1 MYCGN
6 CGKQTSDTNR
16 YCEHCHFDLTHI
28 QKLLNEGDEN
38 EPEDKLRSAAAV
50 ARRCLVLCS
59 VVAASHN
66 EDSTKIVTWLKSEGL
81 WDDVSPKERSFLQSK
96 KPTNGQLIN
105 ASWRVEAL
113 YILLWALR
121 LIPSLEVG
129 KTPSERFGLTD
140 LLPFLGPTS
149 EFINNSELRSEDEI
163 YEINEKIY
171 EAHWSVRDAKINSK
185 AIPEDIDPG
194 VIMERHYG
202 INWLTGYCGQPWDNV
217 TTDT

>member
-16 YCEHCHFDLTHI
+16 YCEHCHFDLIHI

-38 EPEDKLRSAAAV
+38 EPEGKFRSAAAV

-66 EDSTKIVTWLKSEGL
+66 EDRTKIVTWLKSEGL

-96 KPTNGQLIN
+96 KPTNRQLIN

-121 LIPSLEVG
+121 LIPSLEIG
-129 KTPSERFGLTD
+129 KTPSERFRLTD

-149 EFINNSELRSEDEI
+149 QFINNSELRPEDEI
-163 YEINEKIY
+163 YETNEKIY
-171 EAHWSVRDAKINSK
+171 EAHWSVRDAGINSK
-185 AIPEDIDPG
+185 DIPEDIDPG

-202 INWLTGYCGQPWDNV
+202 INWLMGYCGQPWDNV
-217 TTDT
+217 STDT